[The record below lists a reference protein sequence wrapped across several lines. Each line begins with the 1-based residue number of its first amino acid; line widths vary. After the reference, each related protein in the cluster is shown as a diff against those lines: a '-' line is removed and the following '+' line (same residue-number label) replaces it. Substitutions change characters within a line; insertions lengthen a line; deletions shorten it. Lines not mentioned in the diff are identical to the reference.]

1 MFQEAGVVIVFNP
14 LHPIGERKGHG
25 QLDFIIRLIFPVT
38 SLSLAVPCLN
48 ARQSRFSGEFL
59 HIVGNPVFIQ
69 EPQFFH
75 AAVFLLMPIEEQQI
89 RVDNCLPFQNIP
101 EILRRDADFSK
112 DFQVRQPVNLCTGFL
127 YFDRGLFQATDID
140 ALFKMQLVTEAIPI
154 DFHVHIGR
162 GKLRCT
168 QPQAVQAQRI
178 GVVVAIGVI
187 LSAGI
192 QFTEHQF
199 PVIAIFL
206 AVKVHRAASPEVLD
220 CDGMVVVL
228 GDDDFIAKARTGFI
242 NGVGDDFKYRVCTA
256 VHAV

>member
-1 MFQEAGVVIVFNP
+1 
-14 LHPIGERKGHG
+14 
-25 QLDFIIRLIFPVT
+25 
-38 SLSLAVPCLN
+38 
-48 ARQSRFSGEFL
+48 
-59 HIVGNPVFIQ
+59 
-69 EPQFFH
+69 
-75 AAVFLLMPIEEQQI
+75 MPIEEQQI
-89 RVDNCLPFQNIP
+89 RVDNRLPFQDIS
-101 EILRRDADFSK
+101 EILGRDADFSK
-112 DFQVRQPVNLCTGFL
+112 DFQVRQPVNFCTGFL
-127 YFDRGLFQATDID
+127 CFDRGLFQAANID
-140 ALFKMQLVTEAIPI
+140 AFFKMQLVTEAIPI

-162 GKLRCT
+162 GKLCCT

-206 AVKVHRAASPEVLD
+206 AVKVHGAASPEVLD
-220 CDGMVVVL
+220 CNGMVVVL